1 MSYNVTY
8 SHLTLAFNAPRY
20 YTKAQSGVCDPLKK
34 FSGRVR
40 AGSTGFVSGPVGSG
54 PGPPVSFSGPVRVR
68 DWVWTQKMV
77 KKAPKN
83 GEKGPKSDKKF
94 SGRVRAGS
102 NLLFSGPGRVRATAK
117 SPGPVRAGVDHRPLV
132 LEAKSRVFQKLP
144 FSTFFNL
151 KKERKLVSGQKLQ
164 KKIPKQL

>member
-1 MSYNVTY
+1 
-8 SHLTLAFNAPRY
+8 
-20 YTKAQSGVCDPLKK
+20 
-34 FSGRVR
+34 
-40 AGSTGFVSGPVGSG
+40 
-54 PGPPVSFSGPVRVR
+54 
-68 DWVWTQKMV
+68 MV

-132 LEAKSRVFQKLP
+132 MIQITRTLH
-144 FSTFFNL
+144 
-151 KKERKLVSGQKLQ
+151 LQ
-164 KKIPKQL
+164 KDNSCPLKENLCTNGASC

>member
-1 MSYNVTY
+1 
-8 SHLTLAFNAPRY
+8 
-20 YTKAQSGVCDPLKK
+20 
-34 FSGRVR
+34 
-40 AGSTGFVSGPVGSG
+40 
-54 PGPPVSFSGPVRVR
+54 
-68 DWVWTQKMV
+68 MV

-132 LEAKSRVFQKLP
+132 GACHDVMKVMMS
-144 FSTFFNL
+144 
-151 KKERKLVSGQKLQ
+151 
-164 KKIPKQL
+164 

>member
-1 MSYNVTY
+1 MWLCTPKLSPVNPILDGWCPLC
-8 SHLTLAFNAPRY
+8 SPA
-20 YTKAQSGVCDPLKK
+20 GVCDPLKK

-117 SPGPVRAGVDHRPLV
+117 SPGPVRAGVDHRPL
-132 LEAKSRVFQKLP
+132 LR
-144 FSTFFNL
+144 
-151 KKERKLVSGQKLQ
+151 
-164 KKIPKQL
+164 

>member
-1 MSYNVTY
+1 MRSPVI
-8 SHLTLAFNAPRY
+8 
-20 YTKAQSGVCDPLKK
+20 CDPLKK

-83 GEKGPKSDKKF
+83 GEKGPKSNKKF

-132 LEAKSRVFQKLP
+132 GTGE
-144 FSTFFNL
+144 
-151 KKERKLVSGQKLQ
+151 
-164 KKIPKQL
+164 

>member
-1 MSYNVTY
+1 MQ
-8 SHLTLAFNAPRY
+8 A
-20 YTKAQSGVCDPLKK
+20 GVCDPLKK

-132 LEAKSRVFQKLP
+132 LW
-144 FSTFFNL
+144 
-151 KKERKLVSGQKLQ
+151 GLQ
-164 KKIPKQL
+164 Q